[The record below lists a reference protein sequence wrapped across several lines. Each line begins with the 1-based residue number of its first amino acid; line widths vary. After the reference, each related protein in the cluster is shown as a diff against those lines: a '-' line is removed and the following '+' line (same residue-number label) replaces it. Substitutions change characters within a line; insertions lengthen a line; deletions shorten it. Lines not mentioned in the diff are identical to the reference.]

1 MSLDYNPDLE
11 AWNNL
16 GNGNASAVDGR
27 YLSAYRGLVTPP
39 SVISGTIREI
49 QEQTAARHKIS
60 FAELVGPGRAKRLF
74 WPRAE
79 AMYIA
84 RMRRW
89 EDGTHRWPYTAIALR
104 FGGRDH
110 TTVINAVKRYCARHG
125 LDYPA

>member
-1 MSLDYNPDLE
+1 MSYEHNPDVE

-16 GNGNASAVDGR
+16 GNASAVDGR
-27 YLSAYRGLVTPP
+27 YLSVYRGLVTAGSSGIP
-39 SVISGTIREI
+39 GTIREI
-49 QEQTAARHKIS
+49 QEQTAARYKIS
-60 FAELVGPGRAKRLF
+60 VAELVGPGREKRLF

-84 RMRRW
+84 RTRRW
-89 EDGTHRWPYTAIALR
+89 EDGSHRWPYVTIALR

-110 TTVINAVKRYCARHG
+110 TTVIHAVKRYCARYG

>member
-1 MSLDYNPDLE
+1 VAVSYNPDLE

-16 GNGNASAVDGR
+16 GNASAEDGR
-27 YLSAYRGLVTPP
+27 YLSIYRGLVRSP
-39 SVISGTIREI
+39 SALAGTIREI

-60 FAELVGPGRAKRLF
+60 VAELVGPGREHRVF

-84 RMRRW
+84 RTRRW
-89 EDGTHRWPYTAIALR
+89 DDGSHRWPYTTIGQR